1 MRHSG
6 SRGGTRWGRFAGVFG
21 AALAGAALLVTGL
34 SQGALAASFTV
45 SGSAFKISADK
56 LVGEGFVQY
65 GDVDRSADANHA
77 VVVGAFR
84 TATLDNF
91 CQSVFL
97 PKVPLVGDITLV
109 LTSGGPGGMT
119 ATDITLGIASL
130 TGDLTLTDTQIGI
143 DAAQLSRGPATA
155 KGQPG
160 MFGLQA
166 TTATIG
172 GLRQTAWSTNAQT
185 LRLKNLGLSLRNGKN
200 ECF

>member
-1 MRHSG
+1 MKRSE
-6 SRGGTRWGRFAGVFG
+6 SRGRTRWGRFAGVFA

-34 SQGALAASFTV
+34 AQGALAASFAV
-45 SGSAFKISADK
+45 SGGTFQVSADE

-65 GDVDRSADANHA
+65 GDVDRGSGQAH
-77 VVVGAFR
+77 VVAIGGFR
-84 TATLDNF
+84 KASLDNF

-97 PKVPLVGDITLV
+97 PKVPLVGDTTLV

-119 ATDITLGIASL
+119 ATDIILGIASL
-130 TGDLTLTDTQIGI
+130 TGDLTLTDTQIGV
-143 DAAQLSRGPATA
+143 DAAQLSKGPDAA
-155 KGQPG
+155 KGKPG

-172 GLRQTAWSTNAQT
+172 SLRQTAWSTSAQT
-185 LRLKNLGLSLRNGKN
+185 LRLKNLAISLRSGKN